1 MSGVYVGVALAESAG
16 KVVEMTEGWYMQPA
30 VHMSMWRSNDA
41 GHGQRGKPSER
52 EGRAGYGTGDVV
64 GLLLN
69 LDAGTLTAYKNGGRL
84 GVMVPNARVKELGV
98 RPFCWALDLRG
109 RGEVGRRRL
118 SERSK
123 GARGCDIGMR
133 VRKSTNGAVQ

>member
-1 MSGVYVGVALAESAG
+1 MAKY
-16 KVVEMTEGWYMQPA
+16 T
-30 VHMSMWRSNDA
+30 
-41 GHGQRGKPSER
+41 
-52 EGRAGYGTGDVV
+52 TGDVL
-64 GLLLN
+64 GLLLDI
-69 LDAGTLTAYKNGGRL
+69 DAGTLTAYKNGGRL
-84 GVMVPNARVKELGV
+84 GLMAPNARVKELGV